1 MFEIGFW
8 EMSMIAIVA
17 LVVMGPQ
24 QMTKTIRSILNSIKK
39 VKEMSS
45 RVTSQLTKELEAI
58 DTKADDAKK

>member
-24 QMTKTIRSILNSIKK
+24 QMTKTIRSILKSIKK

-58 DTKADDAKK
+58 DTKADDANK